1 MSRSRSPRAGSAG
14 ASRSSDNDDAPVAS
28 TSYRIERFD
37 SSSTSD
43 LMVTSRSKRSTA
55 GNRLKA
61 LLDQELEKD
70 EVFAE
75 VENDVD
81 FEANEHDDGVDIVDS
96 DFDRDSDDDARA
108 GVDDDSAGE
117 REIEAQ
123 EKADKQKRRATA
135 RAVGIVKR
143 PAPVRAPPEPKR
155 RRISFAP
162 QESTSRSS
170 PSSTRAG
177 SADSPAGRR
186 SSARTATVQSKLQ
199 VETRLEEATQ
209 RKAAQPVRVVQK
221 KKESLTQDALIAEA
235 LEVEEENRESL
246 RRFLEQEEERRA
258 KQRQRKE
265 RITGPFVRWV
275 SVGLK
280 TRVVEDVTPQK
291 VRAEDAGASKKSAEQ
306 PGTMTA
312 TQPSAVQE
320 GVEGESSAPD
330 PAAVAHGHA
339 AASSQGAQDDAQATA
354 KSEEPATAVRSA
366 PAASTSGVD
375 PRGTSAPSPAHHS
388 EASKTSP
395 ASNLASSSSLT
406 LDPVLAARAET
417 LLQRTSTSTHAP
429 SSAPSASDSGWEKQA
444 RTLLSVER
452 MPEDWE
458 WLDEFN
464 ALLGTHCNWESY
476 PFVPHRNRP
485 LRPRQSVCPIT
496 GLPAIYK
503 DPRTGIP
510 YATAHAYAVI
520 TKVIQQKFRWS
531 NASWGIYTDH
541 EDEPGPAKVWQKAR
555 EITPKPKPEESKET
569 KEERGK
575 EKQKEKEK
583 EDKRSKPGFDVVLTN
598 AIAPGDEKALLAQ
611 ALSLPAG
618 STRSGRRV
626 HRT

>member
-1 MSRSRSPRAGSAG
+1 MQGLPLVTAKIHHVALTLASGGLSG

-37 SSSTSD
+37 SSSTTD

-162 QESTSRSS
+162 QEPTSRSS

-265 RITGPFVRWV
+265 RITGRLSGG
-275 SVGLK
+275 SV
-280 TRVVEDVTPQK
+280 
-291 VRAEDAGASKKSAEQ
+291 
-306 PGTMTA
+306 
-312 TQPSAVQE
+312 
-320 GVEGESSAPD
+320 
-330 PAAVAHGHA
+330 
-339 AASSQGAQDDAQATA
+339 
-354 KSEEPATAVRSA
+354 
-366 PAASTSGVD
+366 
-375 PRGTSAPSPAHHS
+375 
-388 EASKTSP
+388 
-395 ASNLASSSSLT
+395 
-406 LDPVLAARAET
+406 
-417 LLQRTSTSTHAP
+417 
-429 SSAPSASDSGWEKQA
+429 
-444 RTLLSVER
+444 
-452 MPEDWE
+452 
-458 WLDEFN
+458 
-464 ALLGTHCNWESY
+464 
-476 PFVPHRNRP
+476 
-485 LRPRQSVCPIT
+485 
-496 GLPAIYK
+496 
-503 DPRTGIP
+503 
-510 YATAHAYAVI
+510 
-520 TKVIQQKFRWS
+520 
-531 NASWGIYTDH
+531 
-541 EDEPGPAKVWQKAR
+541 
-555 EITPKPKPEESKET
+555 
-569 KEERGK
+569 
-575 EKQKEKEK
+575 
-583 EDKRSKPGFDVVLTN
+583 
-598 AIAPGDEKALLAQ
+598 
-611 ALSLPAG
+611 
-618 STRSGRRV
+618 
-626 HRT
+626 

>member
-37 SSSTSD
+37 SSSTTD

-221 KKESLTQDALIAEA
+221 KKESFDAGCADRRGARGRGGEQGELAQVLGAGGGEEGKAEAEKGAHHRAVCQVGQCRAQDACRRGCDAAESTRRGRRCEQGIRRTTRHDDCDTA
-235 LEVEEENRESL
+235 KRCARRCRSSAICTGRIDIRRQSQGHLRSL
-246 RRFLEQEEERRA
+246 ARSP
-258 KQRQRKE
+258 QRGVK
-265 RITGPFVRWV
+265 
-275 SVGLK
+275 
-280 TRVVEDVTPQK
+280 DVTC
-291 VRAEDAGASKKSAEQ
+291 VQ
-306 PGTMTA
+306 PGCFELA
-312 TQPSAVQE
+312 HAGPGS
-320 GVEGESSAPD
+320 SSARR
-330 PAAVAHGHA
+330 
-339 AASSQGAQDDAQATA
+339 DAFAT
-354 KSEEPATAVRSA
+354 KPL
-366 PAASTSGVD
+366 P
-375 PRGTSAPSPAHHS
+375 PH
-388 EASKTSP
+388 
-395 ASNLASSSSLT
+395 
-406 LDPVLAARAET
+406 T
-417 LLQRTSTSTHAP
+417 LLPPPAP
-429 SSAPSASDSGWEKQA
+429 RQIVGGEKQA

-510 YATAHAYAVI
+510 YATAHAYGVI

-531 NASWGIYTDH
+531 NAQWGIYTDH

-555 EITPKPKPEESKET
+555 EISPKPKPEESKET